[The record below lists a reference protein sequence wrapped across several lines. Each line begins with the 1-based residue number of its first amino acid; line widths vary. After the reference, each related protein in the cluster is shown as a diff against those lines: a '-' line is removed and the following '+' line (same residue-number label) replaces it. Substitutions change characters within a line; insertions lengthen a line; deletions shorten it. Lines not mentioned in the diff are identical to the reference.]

1 MNCLEAEALISAA
14 HDGERVS
21 ETDLAAA
28 QVHCDECPDCT
39 AFAAGLRW
47 LDVMPVPPAPDGLVE
62 RVLAAVAPLQ
72 VQRAEALALEAEKE
86 EAAGAGLELPVPDEE
101 IVEDAT
107 EFAEPQAK
115 RTLLSRF
122 EWFQGPTKWA
132 SLGAAGALAATAL
145 IAFVV
150 VGLGGSGQAPQT
162 ASTANL
168 AASPEVSFSD
178 AGQKAA
184 PTVGTQATPTAP
196 AQAPDYVLFRDYVY
210 APGALLAD
218 ASSATPTIGTL
229 TTAFA
234 SGGSV
239 TATVYRSPLT
249 DGSIVV
255 QGPDGLRVYMPVVRL
270 MASVRYQLTS
280 GQPIEHFGVWPV
292 LPSRFPVPTTADGT
306 PTFVAAA
313 TDALNVTVYASTG
326 RPVTEGFA
334 VAPGTTVSDPAAGN
348 PNWTWWA
355 PAPTNP

>member
-14 HDGERVS
+14 HDRETVS
-21 ETDLAAA
+21 ETELAAA
-28 QVHCDECPDCT
+28 RSHCDECADCT
-39 AFAAGLRW
+39 AFAAGLQW

-72 VQRAEALALEAEKE
+72 VARAEAVALEAENE
-86 EAAGAGLELPVPDEE
+86 EAASAGSELPVPDE
-101 IVEDAT
+101 DP
-107 EFAEPQAK
+107 AEEPAAPPEGPAPAGW
-115 RTLLSRF
+115 LSRF

-132 SLGAAGALAATAL
+132 SLGAVGALAATAL

-150 VGLGGSGQAPQT
+150 VGLGGPARTPQT
-162 ASTANL
+162 ASTSG
-168 AASPEVSFSD
+168 ASAPEVSFSD

-184 PTVGTQATPTAP
+184 PSAGAPAPQTAP

-218 ASSATPTIGTL
+218 AGSATPTIGSL

-234 SGGSV
+234 TGGSV

-255 QGPDGLRVYMPVVRL
+255 KGPDGLRVYAPVVRL
-270 MASVRYQLTS
+270 MSSVRFQLTS
-280 GQPIEHFGVWPV
+280 GKPIEKFGVWPV
-292 LPSRFPVPTTADGT
+292 LPTRFPVPTTGDGT
-306 PTFVAAA
+306 PTFVMAG
-313 TDALNVTVYASTG
+313 TDALGVSVYAATG

-334 VAPGTTVSDPAAGN
+334 VAPGTAASDPAGGN

>member
-28 QVHCDECPDCT
+28 QAHCDECPDCT
-39 AFAAGLRW
+39 AFTDGLRW

-86 EAAGAGLELPVPDEE
+86 ETAGAGLELPVPDEE
-101 IVEDAT
+101 IVEDA
-107 EFAEPQAK
+107 AEVAVPPAK

-150 VGLGGSGQAPQT
+150 VGLGGSGQTPQT

-168 AASPEVSFSD
+168 AAPEVSFSD

-184 PTVGTQATPTAP
+184 PTVGAQQPAPTAP
-196 AQAPDYVLFRDYVY
+196 AQAPDYVL
-210 APGALLAD
+210 
-218 ASSATPTIGTL
+218 
-229 TTAFA
+229 
-234 SGGSV
+234 
-239 TATVYRSPLT
+239 
-249 DGSIVV
+249 
-255 QGPDGLRVYMPVVRL
+255 
-270 MASVRYQLTS
+270 
-280 GQPIEHFGVWPV
+280 
-292 LPSRFPVPTTADGT
+292 
-306 PTFVAAA
+306 
-313 TDALNVTVYASTG
+313 
-326 RPVTEGFA
+326 
-334 VAPGTTVSDPAAGN
+334 
-348 PNWTWWA
+348 
-355 PAPTNP
+355 

>member
-14 HDGERVS
+14 HDGETVS
-21 ETDLAAA
+21 ETELAAA
-28 QVHCDECPDCT
+28 RSHCEECADCT
-39 AFAAGLRW
+39 AFVAGLQW
-47 LDVMPVPPAPDGLVE
+47 LDVMPVSPAPDGLVE

-72 VQRAEALALEAEKE
+72 AARAEAIALEAENE
-86 EAAGAGLELPVPDEE
+86 EAASVGLELPVPEE
-101 IVEDAT
+101 EPVEEPAVRVEMPAT
-107 EFAEPQAK
+107 TGF
-115 RTLLSRF
+115 LSRF

-132 SLGAAGALAATAL
+132 SLGAVGALAATAL

-150 VGLGGSGQAPQT
+150 VGLGGPARTPQT
-162 ASTANL
+162 ASTSGAS
-168 AASPEVSFSD
+168 AAPEVSFSD

-184 PTVGTQATPTAP
+184 PAAPTAAPQP
-196 AQAPDYVLFRDYVY
+196 APTQAPDYVLFRDYVY

-218 ASSATPTIGTL
+218 AGSATPTIGSL

-234 SGGSV
+234 TGGSV

-255 QGPDGLRVYMPVVRL
+255 QGPDGLRLYTPVVRL
-270 MASVRYQLTS
+270 MSSIRFQLTS
-280 GQPIEHFGVWPV
+280 GKPIERFGVWPV
-292 LPSRFPVPTTADGT
+292 LPTRFPVPTTADGT
-306 PTFVAAA
+306 PTFVLAG
-313 TDALNVTVYASTG
+313 TDALGVSVYAATG

-334 VAPGTTVSDPAAGN
+334 VAPGTAASDPAGGN